1 MASSLTSPGI
11 VRAGDKA
18 IIAARKALE
27 KISLFATDFSDD
39 AVKPGTTLKLPVFSG
54 SASSFDPSNSHGYN
68 DAEGAIKW
76 AAIGFDTHKKCT
88 FGLTDKDKLLVDTD
102 PFWGKAGEAA
112 GQAVAIELVKAATGC
127 LVYTAATQITS
138 WSVSLANLAALRA
151 SCATNDLDPARC
163 VVILEP
169 TSYAALLALLPAN
182 VIGDGSAIVN
192 GIIKGL
198 YGFKAV
204 IEGTTISKQSGL
216 DSTTPV
222 NKGVGFVVPEDAL
235 MVAGRVIVPQPGVC
249 EEFETTTDEVTGLTL
264 GHRVTVD
271 QNTGARYYTVEA
283 VLGAALSLQSS
294 NGAPKFL
301 QLVTA

>member
-1 MASSLTSPGI
+1 MGSLTSPGI

-27 KISLFATDFSDD
+27 KISLIASDFSDA
-39 AVKPGTTLKLPVFSG
+39 AVEPGTTLKLPVFSG
-54 SASSFDPSNSHGYN
+54 TASSFDPSNSHGYN
-68 DAEGAIKW
+68 DEEGTIKW
-76 AAIGFDTHKKCT
+76 AAVEFDTHKKCT
-88 FGLTDKDKLLVDTD
+88 FGLSDKDKLLVDTD
-102 PFWGKAGEAA
+102 PFWPKCGDAA
-112 GQAVAIELVKAATGC
+112 GQAVAIELVKAVTGV

-138 WSVSLANLAALRA
+138 WSVSLANMAGLRA
-151 SCATNDLDPARC
+151 SCAANGLDPARC
-163 VVILEP
+163 VVVLEP

-182 VIGDGSAIVN
+182 VIGDGSAVVD

-204 IEGTTISKQSGL
+204 VEGTTISKQSDL
-216 DSTTPV
+216 DGTTPV
-222 NKGVGFVVPEDAL
+222 NKGVGFVVPEDAVL
-235 MVAGRVIVPQPGVC
+235 VAGRVVVPQEGTC
-249 EEFETTTDEVTGLTL
+249 EEFATTTDEVTGLTL

-271 QNTGARYYTVEA
+271 QNSGKRFYTVEA
-283 VLGAALSLQSS
+283 VVGAALSLQSS